1 MTPISKQIVPILE
14 KWLELTQS
22 GFEFTEFGEEEEH
35 NRTRRRY
42 LFAMKSDPLRCLS
55 SSSWTSRVKAAF
67 KRHSPRH
74 TATPP
79 SLLRSGAPCK

>member
-35 NRTRRRY
+35 NEPAGAT
-42 LFAMKSDPLRCLS
+42 CLQ
-55 SSSWTSRVKAAF
+55 
-67 KRHSPRH
+67 
-74 TATPP
+74 
-79 SLLRSGAPCK
+79 